1 MKTIEFYKAVTV
13 SVPVWVDGKATNEK
27 EDRVSMIF
35 KSTAVVLGG
44 LKTQPIYGSC
54 FLDQGVTVEDLM
66 EKFEIGDDFTDHV
79 VLLPRDSGF
88 FKAVFK

>member
-13 SVPVWVDGKATNEK
+13 SIPVWKDGVATSEK

-35 KSTAVVLGG
+35 KSTAEMLGG
-44 LKTQPIYGSC
+44 LKTQTIFGSC
-54 FLDQGVTVEDLM
+54 FLDAGVTEEQLM
-66 EKFEIGDDFTDHV
+66 EKFSIGDDFTDHV

>member
-1 MKTIEFYKAVTV
+1 MKKIEFYRAVTV
-13 SVPVWVDGKATNEK
+13 SIPVWVDGKATSER

-35 KSTAVVLGG
+35 KSVAVVLGG

-54 FLDQGVTVEDLM
+54 FLDAGVTEADLL
-66 EKFEIGDDFTDHV
+66 EKFAVGDDFTEHV